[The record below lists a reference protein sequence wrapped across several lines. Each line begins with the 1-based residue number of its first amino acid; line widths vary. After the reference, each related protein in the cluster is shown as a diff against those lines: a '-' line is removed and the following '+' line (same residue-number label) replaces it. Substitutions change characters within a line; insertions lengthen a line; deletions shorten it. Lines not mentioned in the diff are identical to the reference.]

1 MQFGKW
7 IPSAFLVLATV
18 GLGCS
23 QSSHDVVPVTARP
36 GAVATRV
43 SVELAPASRSAIAAS
58 IRIVGSL
65 VARRESIIV
74 SEVDGVVAEI
84 GSTGHEPA
92 APGQESQQFA
102 LGSRINIGVQ
112 VAKGDVLVKL
122 DPTEYQLKLQ
132 AAKARLTTA
141 EKELANLYAWRRD
154 EEVRRAQ
161 AAHEEAAAQVEL
173 ADSEL
178 KRAQELIERGAI
190 VQATMDQRRTTLK
203 TANAALSRAD
213 AELAL
218 AQAGPT
224 QEEIAVGMAAIEQ
237 ARAEVARAEW
247 ELSRAEIRAPYDAVV
262 TERFVD
268 EGDSVTAMPR
278 VEILELMDLGVLT
291 AELAVPERYI
301 NRIQM
306 GDTAEIQVKGSV
318 EPYQG
323 VVALINDKVDPSSR
337 TFRIRVG
344 VPNDQRRL
352 KVGQFAQ
359 VTLQIDRTE
368 NTLTVPAKALVY
380 TGGQA
385 NVFVYRDGT
394 VRRQPVQLGLGN
406 ERSVEVLDGLDDGQQ
421 VVVDDPSVLS
431 DGMAVELRTDIQ
443 KVSLSAAAA
452 M

>member
-1 MQFGKW
+1 MRFGKW
-7 IPSAFLVLATV
+7 IPSAFLALIAA

-23 QSSHDVVPVTARP
+23 QSSHDAAPVTAKP
-36 GAVATRV
+36 DAVATRV
-43 SVELAPASRSAIAAS
+43 SVELAPASRSNISAS
-58 IRIVGSL
+58 IEIVGSL

-84 GSTGHEPA
+84 GSAEHMPT
-92 APGQESQQFA
+92 APGMGDVSFS
-102 LGSRINIGVQ
+102 GSGRIDIGVP
-112 VAKGDVLVKL
+112 VAKGDVLVRL

-161 AAHEEAAAQVEL
+161 AAREEAAAQVEL

-178 KRAQELIERGAI
+178 NRAQELIDQGAI

-203 TANAALSRAD
+203 TATAALARAD
-213 AELAL
+213 AELTL

-237 ARAEVARAEW
+237 ARTEVARAEW
-247 ELSRAEIRAPYDAVV
+247 ELSRTEIRAPYDAVV

-306 GDTAEIQVKGSV
+306 GHPAQVRVKGSV

-323 VVALINDKVDPSSR
+323 VVVLINDKVDPSSR

-344 VPNDQRRL
+344 IPNDQRRL

-368 NTLTVPAKALVY
+368 DTLTVPTKALVY

-385 NVFVYRDGT
+385 NVFVFNDGT
-394 VRRQPVQLGLGN
+394 VHRQPVQLGLGN
-406 ERSVEVLDGLDDGQQ
+406 ERSAEVLDGLKDGDP

-431 DGMAVELRTDIQ
+431 DGMAVNIRSDVQ
-443 KVSLSAAAA
+443 KVSFSAAAA